1 MDPVT
6 FHKIKKVNKQF
17 SASCLF
23 FSHQLIQRIK
33 SNISFENV
41 NKDHAGTYYC
51 TARNQAGAFIAK
63 EKLTL
68 DVKYAP
74 DIEIDEEPIDAS
86 VNDDIEIMCSVDASP
101 EATVTWFKDSI
112 KIIEDDKSF
121 QNNGDNYSLYIP
133 SLSFSDSG
141 NYACRAKVIY

>member
-1 MDPVT
+1 MDPAT
-6 FHKIKKVNKQF
+6 FHRIKKSNQT
-17 SASCLF
+17 
-23 FSHQLIQRIK
+23 IK
-33 SNISFENV
+33 SPTDTTKQNKLNISFENV

-51 TARNQAGAFIAK
+51 TARDQDGAFIAK

-74 DIEIDEEPIDAS
+74 DIEIDDDESIIDATK
-86 VNDDIEIMCSVDASP
+86 NDDIKIMCSVDASP

-112 KIIEDDKSF
+112 ELIEDDISF
-121 QNNGDNYSLYIP
+121 ENNGDNYSLYIP

-141 NYACRAKVIY
+141 NYACKAKVIY

>member
-1 MDPVT
+1 MD
-6 FHKIKKVNKQF
+6 
-17 SASCLF
+17 
-23 FSHQLIQRIK
+23 
-33 SNISFENV
+33 
-41 NKDHAGTYYC
+41 KDHAGTYYC
-51 TARNQAGAFIAK
+51 TARDQEGAFIAK

-101 EATVTWFKDSI
+101 EATVTWFKDSV
-112 KIIEDDKSF
+112 KLIEDDKSF
-121 QNNGDNYSLYIP
+121 ENNGDNYSLYIP

-141 NYACRAKVIY
+141 NYACQAKVIY